1 MDFFE
6 IEMNRGVMNMLVQVF
21 MWTYVVVVFFLDKY
35 LGVQLLGHCWLIL
48 EEIQN
53 RFQNVCTILN
63 FFLWSFYARF
73 PLLFSPPFW
82 AYLGGNLDCW
92 F

>member
-1 MDFFE
+1 MD
-6 IEMNRGVMNMLVQVF
+6 MLVQVF

-63 FFLWSFYARF
+63 FFCEGSTQGFLYSS
-73 PLLFSPPFW
+73 LLLSE
-82 AYLGGNLDCW
+82 LI
-92 F
+92 